1 MAKGLF
7 TQGFCM
13 LTDGTTTIEDIR
25 AALEAKD
32 FYIVKQAA
40 PQKDWRFG
48 GPTLVIEYDSDVN
61 GYIAVDVVNERW
73 PDTMGDPKTDSMTFA
88 AWSMGH
94 FGPLTFPGGLERAA
108 QHSWT
113 WQEGKTIAKRHRGF
127 IRLRLSY
134 GFGAKGSDP
143 IMPQDY
149 DPLVELVVLNTLVL
163 PLFKVPGVLC
173 YFNPNGEVLRDR
185 ATFREYYKGCN
196 EQEKT
201 PIALWSNVRFFNIN
215 DRIGLMDTVG
225 NGQLDLQDVEA
236 VFPKAKYEPEV
247 IDYYLRNVSLYLLGL
262 DRSMQSGEEIDGPG
276 ETNLSWMTE
285 VLKEGASPPPRRVLR
300 LYPKALESEVRRLSA
315 GAKRG

>member
-1 MAKGLF
+1 
-7 TQGFCM
+7 
-13 LTDGTTTIEDIR
+13 
-25 AALEAKD
+25 
-32 FYIVKQAA
+32 
-40 PQKDWRFG
+40 
-48 GPTLVIEYDSDVN
+48 
-61 GYIAVDVVNERW
+61 
-73 PDTMGDPKTDSMTFA
+73 
-88 AWSMGH
+88 
-94 FGPLTFPGGLERAA
+94 
-108 QHSWT
+108 
-113 WQEGKTIAKRHRGF
+113 
-127 IRLRLSY
+127 
-134 GFGAKGSDP
+134 
-143 IMPQDY
+143 MPQDY

-185 ATFREYYKGCN
+185 ATFREYYKGCK

-201 PIALWSNVRFFNIN
+201 PIALWSNVRFFNVN